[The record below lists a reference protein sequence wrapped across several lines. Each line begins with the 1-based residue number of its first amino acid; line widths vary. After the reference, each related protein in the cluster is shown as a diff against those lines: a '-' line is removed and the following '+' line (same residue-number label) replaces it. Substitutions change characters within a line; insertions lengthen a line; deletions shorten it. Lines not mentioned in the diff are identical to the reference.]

1 MDVKTNE
8 TENGVV
14 ITLEGEMM
22 LGYSA
27 NDFHEAIENAIDNDK
42 KKIVIDL
49 SNVQF
54 ISSWGIGILMYG
66 YTTTTN
72 KGGKFKLAAVSVKI
86 SEILKKTKLDTVFD
100 QYASVEEALKDW
112 KQPEAYA
119 IKLSSGIYFY
129 RL

>member
-22 LGYSA
+22 LGYEA
-27 NDFHEAIENAIDNDK
+27 NDFHEAIENALDHDK
-42 KKIVIDL
+42 KKIVVDL

-66 YTTTTN
+66 YTTATN
-72 KGGKFKLAAVSVKI
+72 KGGEFKLAAVSVKI

-100 QYASVEEALKDW
+100 QYASVEEALK
-112 KQPEAYA
+112 
-119 IKLSSGIYFY
+119 S
-129 RL
+129 

>member
-14 ITLEGEMM
+14 ITLIGEMM
-22 LGYSA
+22 LGYEA
-27 NDFHEAIENAIDNDK
+27 NDFHEAIENAIERDK
-42 KKIVIDL
+42 KKIVVDL

-72 KGGKFKLAAVSVKI
+72 KGGEFKLAAVSVKI
-86 SEILKKTKLDTVFD
+86 SETLKKTKLDTVFD

-112 KQPEAYA
+112 KQPEAYTV
-119 IKLSSGIYFY
+119 KLSSGI
-129 RL
+129 

>member
-22 LGYSA
+22 LGYEA

-42 KKIVIDL
+42 KKIVVDL

-66 YTTTTN
+66 YTTATN
-72 KGGKFKLAAVSVKI
+72 KGGEFKLAAVSEKI
-86 SEILKKTKLDTVFD
+86 NEILSKTKLDTVFD
-100 QYASVEEALKDW
+100 KYASVEEALN
-112 KQPEAYA
+112 
-119 IKLSSGIYFY
+119 S
-129 RL
+129 

>member
-1 MDVKTNE
+1 MDVKINE

-22 LGYSA
+22 LGYEA
-27 NDFHEAIENAIDNDK
+27 NDFHEAIENAIYNDK
-42 KKIVIDL
+42 KKIVVDL
-49 SNVQF
+49 SSVQF

-72 KGGKFKLAAVSVKI
+72 KGGEFKLAAVSVKI

-100 QYASVEEALKDW
+100 QYASVEEALK
-112 KQPEAYA
+112 
-119 IKLSSGIYFY
+119 S
-129 RL
+129 

>member
-1 MDVKTNE
+1 MEVKTIE

-27 NDFHEAIENAIDNDK
+27 NDFHESIENAIEKNK
-42 KKIVIDL
+42 KKIVVDL

-66 YTTTTN
+66 HTTTTN
-72 KGGKFKLAAVSVKI
+72 LGGEFKLAGVSEKI
-86 SEILKKTKLDTVFD
+86 SAIFKKIKIGNIFR
-100 QYASVEEALKDW
+100 QYKSVEEALN
-112 KQPEAYA
+112 
-119 IKLSSGIYFY
+119 S
-129 RL
+129 